1 MSLLTSPAAGMKTV
15 DPLPLREDCE
25 ANVLRFADTL
35 PVSKILDRQPSTP
48 GQLPPCAPPYCHP
61 SSRIQGRLRDP
72 EFQHNN
78 ADRLSEISARSAVSS
93 LRAFQT
99 LARAQKRKENFWG
112 KP

>member
-1 MSLLTSPAAGMKTV
+1 MTCDWLHLNVDPFFTFAHTCASFFVIQKGKPRPMSLLTSPAAGMKTV

-25 ANVLRFADTL
+25 ANVLRFAEGTL

-72 EFQHNN
+72 EFQHN
-78 ADRLSEISARSAVSS
+78 S
-93 LRAFQT
+93 
-99 LARAQKRKENFWG
+99 KY
-112 KP
+112 